1 MFSEYPEIGFLIA
14 TLIALIVA
22 NQIYFRI
29 ALQAGIIDKP
39 NKRSSHLLPTIR
51 GGGIVFVLALLF
63 WAFLNITLYPWFIA
77 GALLIA
83 IVSLV
88 DDVRSLSASI
98 RFFVHLV
105 SIIFLGIQVELFA
118 QPAWIFFP
126 VIVVAIG
133 AINAFNFMDGINGIT
148 GIYGLV
154 NLLTFVFI
162 NHEIIHFIDD
172 SLLQYVLMSILVFL
186 FYNFRKQALC
196 FAGDVGSV
204 SLAFIQVFLLMQLI
218 FSTQQFAW
226 IFIFLVFG
234 VDSVVTI
241 LYRLKKCEN
250 IFNPHRSHL
259 YQYFSNEMGQSHLIV
274 SSGYGLLQLAINAIL
289 VVLLPNAFVG
299 LVLLFAAFITVLYV
313 VIREQVLTRLGMK
326 GFLGDFKLSW

>member
-154 NLLTFVFI
+154 NLLTFLFI